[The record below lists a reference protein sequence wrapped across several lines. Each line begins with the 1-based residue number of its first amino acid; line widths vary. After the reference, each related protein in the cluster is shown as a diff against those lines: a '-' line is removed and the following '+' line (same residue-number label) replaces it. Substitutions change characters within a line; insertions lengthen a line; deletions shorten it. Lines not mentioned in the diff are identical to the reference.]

1 MFLEHKL
8 GQYESSNV
16 GFGVKL
22 LEGVIVKI
30 SLMTKMRLE
39 LGENYG

>member
-8 GQYESSNV
+8 GQYESSIV

-22 LEGVIVKI
+22 LEGEIVKI
-30 SLMTKMRLE
+30 SLRTTLRLE
-39 LGENYG
+39 QGENYG

>member
-1 MFLEHKL
+1 MFLEHNL
-8 GQYESSNV
+8 GQYGSSNV

-22 LEGVIVKI
+22 LEGVIVKK
-30 SLMTKMRLE
+30 SLRKTLRLE